1 MDRGTFQLLILGLVD
16 IVVAIG
22 GLYIWR
28 FCKPLDT
35 VLAMIAILLAFVTY
49 FGFMAIS
56 QSLGQGWASNIGSM
70 RTAITSGI
78 LVFYFFI
85 LSISIFFSAAF
96 KFSEFSQ
103 TMINNLTTNIG
114 IIIPFYFGASAY
126 VQAQAASK
134 IKENNNKDDNSR
146 EV

>member
-1 MDRGTFQLLILGLVD
+1 MNKGALQLLALGILD
-16 IVVAIG
+16 IIIAIV

-28 FCKPLDT
+28 FHKPIDT

-56 QSLGQGWASNIGSM
+56 QSLDQGWASNIGSM

-78 LVFYFFI
+78 LVFYLFI
-85 LSISIFFSAAF
+85 LSISIFFSTAY
-96 KFSEFSQ
+96 KFSPFAE
-103 TMINNLTTNIG
+103 TMINNLTTIIG

-126 VQAQAASK
+126 VQAQSSK
-134 IKENNNKDDNSR
+134 KDQ
-146 EV
+146 